1 MKNKITTLFVL
12 IFLSLCLLPFGY
24 VFIKSARDYKYFSAS
39 YNELQYE
46 QLTFKSYRKI
56 VKNLRNNTV
65 IYEIHVAEYNEPFC
79 IGVIT
84 QKELDQV
91 ALRELIIGDTIEIY
105 YQSSN
110 TLHYDFE
117 IFEMKDNDNVILALS
132 DCQLVNKSNQKAGLI
147 ASSIYITLY
156 LIWISRTI
164 INSIRNR

>member
-1 MKNKITTLFVL
+1 MKNKITTLFAL

-56 VKNLRNNTV
+56 VKHLRNNTA

-84 QKELDQV
+84 QKELDLV
-91 ALRELIIGDTIEIY
+91 ALRELVIGDTIELY

-110 TLHYDFE
+110 TNRYTFE
-117 IFEMKDNDNVILALS
+117 ILEMKGNDNIILALS
-132 DCQLVNKSNQKAGLI
+132 DCQEINKDSQKSSILI
-147 ASSIYITLY
+147 SSIYILLY
-156 LIWISRTI
+156 LIWMSKTI